1 MSVAGRLGT
10 RRTAKAGKTVTTRVG
25 SRVLSVLVAR
35 CLCSALLAALR
46 RRRGRLPIARK
57 IWSELR
63 GAFWQS
69 RTNSIKSMPCRR
81 RWWRGLVSNQ
91 RRRKPTDLQSV
102 PFSHSGTSPSALW
115 ALGQPSQAPRKSGAP
130 RRGGGAD
137 SALYGEWGPM
147 CQLQSPYPAL
157 GVVQD
162 GWQCHRTRSE
172 LQVFLQT
179 GCEHGDH
186 RVVDQELACH
196 PDRRGERV
204 PQQRRPEDRHPLRDR
219 HSELRRD
226 VRQDKGV
233 NPAAICANC

>member
-1 MSVAGRLGT
+1 MTRICGLRRWREWRWVSVAGRLGT

-25 SRVLSVLVAR
+25 SRVSSVLVAR

-102 PFSHSGTSPSALW
+102 PFSHSGTSP
-115 ALGQPSQAPRKSGAP
+115 
-130 RRGGGAD
+130 
-137 SALYGEWGPM
+137 
-147 CQLQSPYPAL
+147 
-157 GVVQD
+157 
-162 GWQCHRTRSE
+162 
-172 LQVFLQT
+172 
-179 GCEHGDH
+179 
-186 RVVDQELACH
+186 RV
-196 PDRRGERV
+196 V
-204 PQQRRPEDRHPLRDR
+204 PQQPSLDPKKVRRHNRQAPAFCSRDR
-219 HSELRRD
+219 
-226 VRQDKGV
+226 VRLL
-233 NPAAICANC
+233 AF